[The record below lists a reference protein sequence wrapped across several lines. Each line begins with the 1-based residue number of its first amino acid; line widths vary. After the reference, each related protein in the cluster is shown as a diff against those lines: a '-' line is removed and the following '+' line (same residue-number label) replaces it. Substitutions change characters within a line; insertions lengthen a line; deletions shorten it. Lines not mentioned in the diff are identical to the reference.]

1 MPYQVIAPMVNPK
14 DREGRV
20 HAHYYGSVIGWLNEK
35 ERANYLRHNLVREVG
50 GSPEAAEPFSPEVSP
65 EVVAAGSALSRPN
78 KVAPKEDW
86 VNYVAS
92 LPGKDTAEVLDANFT
107 KLELQDLADE

>member
-1 MPYQVIAPMVNPK
+1 MSYRVIASLAIAT
-14 DREGRV
+14 DQGGR
-20 HAHYYGSVIGWLNEK
+20 HRNYYHGAIIPWLSEAQAKHLVGHRLVEK
-35 ERANYLRHNLVREVG
+35 VREA
-50 GSPEAAEPFSPEVSP
+50 PKKTAEPTA
-65 EVVAAGSALSRPN
+65 VAADGAPHRPN

-86 VNYVAS
+86 VKYVAS